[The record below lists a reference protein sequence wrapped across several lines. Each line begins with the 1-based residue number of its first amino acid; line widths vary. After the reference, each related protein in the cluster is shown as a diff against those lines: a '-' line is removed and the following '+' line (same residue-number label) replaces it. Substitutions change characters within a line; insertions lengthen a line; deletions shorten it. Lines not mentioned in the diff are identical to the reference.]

1 MKIKWVLTFILAANS
16 FGLFAQESS
25 SNKLIFNG
33 LSLGVG
39 PFSFSS
45 GISSVATF
53 QKLAPQSEL
62 LKMDLKEFNNSYY
75 YNEVKSNTITGGYAH
90 FNIVGKNRSEALFS
104 QSFRIGIT
112 YADQSTY
119 YDSYNRIETFTI
131 DTVTS
136 NTTGIQYP
144 IDSTASQSLSMNYN
158 QSQLYIDA
166 AYLLQTGECNRF
178 SLFGGLG
185 AAVGLTI
192 DAFTTVYLS
201 DNFSYSANTPQLFQP
216 QDEDYN
222 YKEEVFK
229 NKVGVAFIASIPLG
243 VDFRI
248 GQNRSFWK
256 NSHLCLE
263 FRPSLYVNQ
272 IPELETELTTAVIS
286 MFSYRFQF
294 R

>member
-1 MKIKWVLTFILAANS
+1 MRIKWVLTFLLVAIS
-16 FGLFAQESS
+16 FGLFAQEPSAT
-25 SNKLIFNG
+25 KLLFNG

-45 GISSVATF
+45 GISSVTTF

-62 LKMDLKEFNNSYY
+62 LKMNLKEFNSSYY
-75 YNEVKSNTITGGYAH
+75 YDELHSNTITGGYAH
-90 FNIVGKNRSEALFS
+90 FNIVGKDRPEALFS
-104 QSFRIGIT
+104 RSFRIGIA

-119 YDSYNRIETFTI
+119 FNSYNRIETFTI

-158 QSQLYIDA
+158 QSQLYVDA

-201 DNFSYSANTPQLFQP
+201 DNFSYAANTPQLFQP

-229 NKVGVAFIASIPLG
+229 NKVGVSFIASIPLG

-256 NSHLCLE
+256 NSHLCFE
-263 FRPSLYVNQ
+263 IRPSLYVNQ
-272 IPELETELTTAVIS
+272 IPEVETELTTAVIS